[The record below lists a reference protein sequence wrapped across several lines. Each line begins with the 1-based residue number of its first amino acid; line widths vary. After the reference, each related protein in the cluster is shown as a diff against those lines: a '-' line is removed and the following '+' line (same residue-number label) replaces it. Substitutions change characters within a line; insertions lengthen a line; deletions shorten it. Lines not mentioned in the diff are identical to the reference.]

1 VNDSLAEQNRERCR
15 AEAEVR
21 RLYDGLT
28 IAHEQVVVASRVKS
42 QFLANMS
49 HELRTPL
56 NAIIGY
62 SDLLQVVAARKQDTT
77 YTEDLLRIQNA
88 GKHLLTLINDIL
100 DISKIEA
107 GKLQLEM
114 QVFEVSMI
122 LDEINETIQ
131 PLAAENSNLFI
142 VNVAPDLSPV
152 RADCTRLKQCLL
164 NLLSNACKFTQAGE
178 VTFSIRQEELHD
190 QEFVTFRVADTGV
203 GLSDDQAA
211 RLFQPFSLADAS
223 TTRKFGGT
231 GLGLA
236 ITKNLCEAMG
246 GSIYLQSRPGAG
258 SIFTIRLPA
267 AGSSAMCVA
276 T

>member
-1 VNDSLAEQNRERCR
+1 
-15 AEAEVR
+15 
-21 RLYDGLT
+21 
-28 IAHEQVVVASRVKS
+28 
-42 QFLANMS
+42 MS

-77 YTEDLLRIQNA
+77 YTADLQRIQKA

-114 QVFEVSMI
+114 QVFDVSMI

-131 PLAAENSNLFI
+131 PLASQNSNTFT

-152 RADCTRLKQCLL
+152 HADCTRLKQCLL

-178 VTFSIRQEELHD
+178 VDFSITQEQVHG
-190 QEFVTFRVADTGV
+190 QEFVVFRVADTGV

-211 RLFQPFSLADAS
+211 RLFQPFSQADAS

-246 GSIYLQSRPGAG
+246 GSIDLQSQLGAG
-258 SIFTIRLPA
+258 STFTIRLPA
-267 AGSSAMCVA
+267 ATSMSTSASVCRTEARCLLPNASPGYAVTTHIDAPASGSSPVGLAYRSN
-276 T
+276 